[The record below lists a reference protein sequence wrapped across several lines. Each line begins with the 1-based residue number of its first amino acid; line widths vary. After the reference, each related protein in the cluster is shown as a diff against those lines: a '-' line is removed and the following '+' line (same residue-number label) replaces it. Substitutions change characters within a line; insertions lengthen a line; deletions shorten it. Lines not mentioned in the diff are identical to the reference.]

1 MFTDDIVSLAFGKAL
16 IPFQVS
22 VRWNGDEGKAQK
34 QLTQKVKLTGVKE
47 PSNYLTVVSPSDCT
61 GIAQQCLKLKFTFSV
76 SLFRTTFV

>member
-47 PSNYLTVVSPSDCT
+47 PSNFLTVISPSHCT
-61 GIAQQCLKLKFTFSV
+61 GITV
-76 SLFRTTFV
+76 SS